1 MRVSYYNA
9 EKSADKK
16 LRYTRRLEEIKM
28 IEETIRSLIEDP
40 LKNGL
45 TDEQMFYITYYGLN
59 EQELLQKNYK
69 ELNLKQIKN
78 IKSDKQEDQLEN
90 DRYNALIDLY
100 STLETFDKRKINRYN
115 DRFHEDIQDWN
126 DYTDGFKNDTLIV
139 KKMRNLQMLNKM
151 AHKYKFLFKSI
162 LYRKNL
168 QMNNYTEYEK
178 KKLENDIEQMITGIE
193 RDAENAKQNLTEQFG
208 EQKINELENDNVIK
222 YCLKSGRWMFKQ
234 KDEYLIKIIEELQ
247 NSKDKYNYGF
257 LDDAIVFD
265 VPEYGQFS
273 IHTGKKNTE
282 TIEALQELYNL
293 EEYKGEY
300 LGNVYILSK
309 ADPNLLKNVN
319 YEELSD
325 LDKKRYK
332 IACGKE
338 KTINKDKINDLQSLI
353 DGAEDKEKAN
363 EIIKVIKEAGLDPE
377 KVVTRTLLEK
387 GQPDTVKDII
397 EIISP
402 ENYGI
407 GLDILT
413 RCKTLLSVTQ
423 NKAIDVMEMVDKI
436 NKLGIDSNIISEY
449 PNFLTVSKS
458 EKLEPIYDVLKQYK
472 IDLTNHNIA
481 VAFEG
486 TPQNIKKNMDLAIE
500 NGLYDLAKVGVTKF
514 FTSNNKNLNMRLNL
528 LKENN
533 TPLVEEKNSKRKIN
547 MTIFK
552 REQDLV
558 EMYGIDKEQILD
570 ELAKVKGQ
578 ELIKDNKYFIQDDK
592 EDVVL
597 NDKQQEIS
605 NSIYEKL
612 NKNQLEQDLV
622 IKIGDYFYSA
632 IKVKEQIN
640 NIIASLDIQDLE
652 KEDINEILKIAL
664 FKNKNIDQ
672 KEINEVSEQI
682 QNFDKEELSGEKE
695 TKQVNDFENDELPSE
710 KEIEQ
715 VQNSESEELPYDK
728 KLEYEK
734 IRKMT
739 DNISI
744 KQQNVEGIE
753 QIIDKLK
760 ETRKTLK
767 YQIDEMEDKINNS
780 IMENQET
787 TTDIIQDIKKMREIV
802 KLQKEKRK
810 EVKRMIKRYKE
821 NRKEMKYSLK
831 QDKNVR
837 NSAIDDMEL

>member
-1 MRVSYYNA
+1 
-9 EKSADKK
+9 
-16 LRYTRRLEEIKM
+16 
-28 IEETIRSLIEDP
+28 
-40 LKNGL
+40 
-45 TDEQMFYITYYGLN
+45 
-59 EQELLQKNYK
+59 
-69 ELNLKQIKN
+69 
-78 IKSDKQEDQLEN
+78 
-90 DRYNALIDLY
+90 
-100 STLETFDKRKINRYN
+100 
-115 DRFHEDIQDWN
+115 
-126 DYTDGFKNDTLIV
+126 
-139 KKMRNLQMLNKM
+139 
-151 AHKYKFLFKSI
+151 
-162 LYRKNL
+162 
-168 QMNNYTEYEK
+168 
-178 KKLENDIEQMITGIE
+178 
-193 RDAENAKQNLTEQFG
+193 
-208 EQKINELENDNVIK
+208 
-222 YCLKSGRWMFKQ
+222 
-234 KDEYLIKIIEELQ
+234 
-247 NSKDKYNYGF
+247 
-257 LDDAIVFD
+257 
-265 VPEYGQFS
+265 
-273 IHTGKKNTE
+273 
-282 TIEALQELYNL
+282 
-293 EEYKGEY
+293 
-300 LGNVYILSK
+300 
-309 ADPNLLKNVN
+309 
-319 YEELSD
+319 
-325 LDKKRYK
+325 
-332 IACGKE
+332 
-338 KTINKDKINDLQSLI
+338 
-353 DGAEDKEKAN
+353 
-363 EIIKVIKEAGLDPE
+363 
-377 KVVTRTLLEK
+377 
-387 GQPDTVKDII
+387 
-397 EIISP
+397 
-402 ENYGI
+402 
-407 GLDILT
+407 
-413 RCKTLLSVTQ
+413 
-423 NKAIDVMEMVDKI
+423 
-436 NKLGIDSNIISEY
+436 
-449 PNFLTVSKS
+449 
-458 EKLEPIYDVLKQYK
+458 
-472 IDLTNHNIA
+472 
-481 VAFEG
+481 
-486 TPQNIKKNMDLAIE
+486 
-500 NGLYDLAKVGVTKF
+500 
-514 FTSNNKNLNMRLNL
+514 
-528 LKENN
+528 
-533 TPLVEEKNSKRKIN
+533 

-760 ETRKTLK
+760 KTRKTLK

-780 IMENQET
+780 IMENQEP